1 MNSSGTSIAD
11 RSRVRPNG
19 RSFAQRIQSIEHDR
33 RSRRHSHQVG
43 CRLPKARAVVRRAL
57 CEGRV
62 ETRPECL
69 DGSFGAIVQL
79 AIQPVS
85 RGQCA
90 TGRMKGAT
98 MLLKLGDRAL
108 LTRDRALPTRDRALL
123 TRDRARLARRQALL
137 TRCQALL
144 AMRRSAR
151 RRSRIATAPAGGFI
165 RPV

>member
-1 MNSSGTSIAD
+1 VSKNVFPPSGPSIAD

-43 CRLPKARAVVRRAL
+43 CRLAKARAVVRRAL

-108 LTRDRALPTRDRALL
+108 PTWDRARL
-123 TRDRARLARRQALL
+123 TRDRARLAWRQVLL
-137 TRCQALL
+137 TRRQALL

>member
-1 MNSSGTSIAD
+1 MTNEPSGPSIAD
-11 RSRVRPNG
+11 RSGVRPNG
-19 RSFAQRIQSIEHDR
+19 RSFAQRVQSIEHDR
-33 RSRRHSHQVG
+33 RPRCHSHQVR
-43 CRLPKARAVVRRAL
+43 CCLAKARAIVRRAL

-69 DGSFGAIVQL
+69 DGSFGAIVQV

-90 TGRMKGAT
+90 TGCMKGAT

-108 LTRDRALPTRDRALL
+108 LTRDRARLAWRQVLL
-123 TRDRARLARRQALL
+123 TRR
-137 TRCQALL
+137 QALL